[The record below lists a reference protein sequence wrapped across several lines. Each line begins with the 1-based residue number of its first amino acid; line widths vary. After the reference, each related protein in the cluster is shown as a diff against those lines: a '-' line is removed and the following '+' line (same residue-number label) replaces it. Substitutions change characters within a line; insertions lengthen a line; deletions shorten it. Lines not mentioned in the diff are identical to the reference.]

1 MYLSN
6 EQIIDLTK
14 NLMPKK
20 SSTTSTKYSTTN
32 YYDNKEIS
40 QLCKE
45 EIRKE
50 KNKELGTI
58 FEENIRNTCEV
69 EYGWQSSDI
78 PRNFFYREITYNEK
92 IYFITKF
99 ANVKAKNFIIELN
112 PEDNNC
118 FFTNNDGSIELIISE
133 NVKHS
138 FITFRKK
145 EFVVG
150 PPRQLECDGVFEN
163 VNLEDLN
170 FDPNE
175 VKLLY
180 NNTSSSL
187 EQKNY
192 DYAFIE
198 IKLSILRKEDL
209 INQLRKDN
217 RVMSKIVGDNCL
229 YLGFIGLNEDY
240 DFNEK
245 NYIFPSNCIIYG
257 IKNNFFEQRNIL
269 RYYDWKLIS
278 DFNCFREEVRE
289 EISNIREEVNNIKEE
304 INNIKEEINNVK
316 KTMKDEI
323 SKMKKE
329 LMSFI
334 AKEIKKL
341 PLKRK
346 NARSFIGKKRRRH

>member
-1 MYLSN
+1 MYLTN
-6 EQIIDLTK
+6 EQIIDLSK

-20 SSTTSTKYSTTN
+20 GSTTSTKYSTIK
-32 YYDNKEIS
+32 YYDKNEIS
-40 QLCKE
+40 NICKE

-50 KNKELGTI
+50 KNIELGFI
-58 FEENIRNTCEV
+58 FEENIRNACEV
-69 EYGWQSSDI
+69 EYGMHSSDI

-99 ANVKAKNFIIELN
+99 ANIKAKGFIIELN

-118 FFTNNDGSIELIISE
+118 YFTNSDGSVEVKISE

-138 FITFRKK
+138 FVTFRKK
-145 EFVVG
+145 EFTVG

-163 VNLEDLN
+163 VSLENLN
-170 FDPNE
+170 FDSNE
-175 VKLLY
+175 VKLLF
-180 NNTSSSL
+180 NNTSSAL

-192 DYAFIE
+192 DYVFIE

-217 RVMSKIVGDNCL
+217 RIMSKIVGDNCL
-229 YLGFIGLNEDY
+229 YLGFIGINEDY

-257 IKNNFFEQRNIL
+257 IKNNFFAQRNIL

-278 DFNCFREEVRE
+278 DFYCFREEVRE
-289 EISNIREEVNNIKEE
+289 EISNIREEIKT
-304 INNIKEEINNVK
+304 I
-316 KTMKDEI
+316 KDEMT
-323 SKMKKE
+323 KMKEE

-334 AKEIKKL
+334 GNEIKKL
-341 PLKRK
+341 TLNRKNPIRFLRKKRK
-346 NARSFIGKKRRRH
+346 RY